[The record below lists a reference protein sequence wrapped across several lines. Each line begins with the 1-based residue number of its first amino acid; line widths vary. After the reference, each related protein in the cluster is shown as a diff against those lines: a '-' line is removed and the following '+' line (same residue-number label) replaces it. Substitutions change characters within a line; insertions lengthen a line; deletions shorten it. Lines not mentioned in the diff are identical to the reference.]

1 MEEITNSYL
10 SFIIGSQHFAIHVG
24 KVNEIREYEVPR
36 NVPEAI
42 SFMKG
47 VIDHRDEVVPVIDTA
62 IKFNLPTSGITLQ
75 TCIIII
81 EVEKPDGNT
90 FKIGIITD
98 AVTDVFEA
106 DAESFKKIDNEYK
119 PGYVDS
125 TYNINDNHYLILD
138 VDKVFS
144 TNEIIEFDKI
154 LSEL

>member
-10 SFIIGSQHFAIHVG
+10 SFTVGSQHFAIHVG
-24 KVNEIREYEVPR
+24 KVNEIREYEKPR

-62 IKFNLPTSGITLQ
+62 IKFNLPSTEITLQ

-81 EVEKPDGNT
+81 EVTKADQTT

-106 DAESFKKIDNEYK
+106 DPELFKKIDNEYK
-119 PGYVDS
+119 PGYIDS
-125 TYNINDNHYLILD
+125 TYNYNNNHYLMID

-154 LSEL
+154 LSAL